1 MSSERVPLAE
11 APSYS
16 RISRL
21 ALPIILANAAQPLLG
36 LADTAFMGH
45 FGEAADLGGIALGT
59 LIFSFVYWGFGFLRM
74 GTTGFVAQAFGAKDN
89 EGVRAAVGRS
99 LLMAV
104 LIGVALVLLQSVI
117 GWAAGYLL
125 DGSEAVRAKADGYF
139 YIRIWGAPATLAN
152 FVIFGAL
159 IGLGMTRHLLA
170 LQLLLNGLNLALN
183 VFFVVVM
190 SFGVRG
196 LALGTVI
203 AELACVGVG
212 LWVLLRVIRPREP
225 QGRFWPTE
233 RIMQADAWR
242 HTLRTNSDIMWRT
255 LFILLGFGWFA
266 KQGAGLGDELL
277 AANHILIQVTTFA
290 AFFLDGFA
298 FVVEALVG
306 QTLGAG
312 RGDLFRVA
320 LRRSTVLSALTAFA
334 LAAGLLLAG
343 PQFIGLMTTLE
354 TVATPALHYLPYAAA
369 YIALSFA
376 AFQLDG
382 VFVGATRSREMRN
395 TAAISVVALIALS
408 LVLMPLWGNDGLWV
422 AFVAFVVVRALSLGA
437 YLPRLLREAK
447 GQPVLL

>member
-1 MSSERVPLAE
+1 MSSERIPQ

-21 ALPIILANAAQPLLG
+21 ALPIIFANAAQPLLG
-36 LADTAFMGH
+36 LADTAFIGH
-45 FGEAADLGGIALGT
+45 FGDAADLGGIALGT

-74 GTTGFVAQAFGAKDN
+74 GTTGFVAQAHGANDN

-99 LLMAV
+99 LLMAL
-104 LIGVALVLLQSVI
+104 LIGAALVMLQLVI
-117 GWAAGYLL
+117 GWGAGYLL
-125 DGSEAVRAKADGYF
+125 DGSEAVRAQADAYF
-139 YIRIWGAPATLAN
+139 YTRIWGAPATLAN

-190 SFGVRG
+190 SYGVRG
-196 LALGTVI
+196 IALGTVI
-203 AELACVGVG
+203 AELTCVGVG
-212 LWVLLRVIRPREP
+212 LWVLLRVIRPHDLR
-225 QGRFWPTE
+225 GRFWPSA
-233 RIMQADAWR
+233 RIMETAAWR
-242 HTLRTNSDIMWRT
+242 HTLRTNADIMWRT
-255 LFILLGFGWFA
+255 LFILLGFAWFA
-266 KQGAGLGDELL
+266 KQGAGLGDEVL

-320 LRRSTVLSALTAFA
+320 LRRSTVLSALTASA
-334 LAAGLLLAG
+334 LAGGLLLAG
-343 PQFIGLMTTLE
+343 PQFIGVMTTLE
-354 TVATPALHYLPYAAA
+354 SVATPALHYLPYAAV

-395 TAAISVVALIALS
+395 TAALSVVALMTLS
-408 LVLMPLWGNDGLWV
+408 LILLPRWGNEGLWV
-422 AFVAFVVVRALSLGA
+422 AFIAFVVVRAVSLGA
-437 YLPRLLREAK
+437 YLPRLLREADAH
-447 GQPVLL
+447 PTPL